1 MIVKPIVYNARACEN
16 DVSCF
21 TLSFLRSFRFKI
33 AGRPSLK
40 RKTSV
45 IATPD
50 VRHFHPLRRA
60 IFIKRVLFTLFF
72 EKSF

>member
-1 MIVKPIVYNARACEN
+1 MVVKPIVYNARACEN

-21 TLSFLRSFRFKI
+21 TLSFLRSFRHKT
-33 AGRPSLK
+33 AGRPSSK

-50 VRHFHPLRRA
+50 VRHFYPLRGA
-60 IFIKRVLFTLFF
+60 IFYETCTFYTFL
-72 EKSF
+72 

>member
-21 TLSFLRSFRFKI
+21 TLSFLRSFRHKTV
-33 AGRPSLK
+33 GRLSAK

-45 IATPD
+45 AATPD
-50 VRHFHPLRRA
+50 VRHFYNLRPYHCRDNSDVT
-60 IFIKRVLFTLFF
+60 VLNRR
-72 EKSF
+72 